1 MLAGN
6 TVDGAEDDLSEQPPS
21 RPAGRGHKRKLG
33 AAAQQHQHQAAQ
45 NTDSTTAE
53 AAAQEPTMRLGGRL
67 TGRVVTRSK
76 ARGGEGFSSDSSDLL
91 SAVLQQPAS
100 DPSAPSKGD
109 LTRKPAPQVP
119 GQVSIHAAAAV
130 VASTRA
136 KSAAANGV
144 ATPAAAPA
152 PLPAPPA
159 SRHRRTLSNGK
170 ASSLQLQSDVANDLA
185 CIADTLVAACA
196 DPVQQQD
203 GDDDFGLPA
212 VPAALQR
219 RSARL
224 AADSSANSKALA
236 RASAPSR
243 QQRRTPAAAAASNKQ
258 APQPAAA
265 AAAPATDS
273 SLAQYAQQCSPSSE
287 PSPGAASSQGVP
299 GRRVRFADG
308 PLNPQ
313 AHPNSTDDGHPASEG
328 ALAVPVRRVPVSYG
342 MDLSRGNVLMLEQL
356 LGAECSMSVTRLK
369 RRVGLLPPIRPPRP
383 FANNNSSGGS
393 GAAAAAGQPASNRR
407 A

>member
-1 MLAGN
+1 MPVLCVCVCPTPHHDVQG
-6 TVDGAEDDLSEQPPS
+6 V
-21 RPAGRGHKRKLG
+21 
-33 AAAQQHQHQAAQ
+33 AAQQHQQHQQAH
-45 NTDSTTAE
+45 NTDSTTA
-53 AAAQEPTMRLGGRL
+53 AASTMRLGGRL

-76 ARGGEGFSSDSSDLL
+76 ARGGEGVTSDSSDLL

-100 DPSAPSKGD
+100 DLSAPCKGD
-109 LTRKPAPQVP
+109 LTRKPAHQVP

-152 PLPAPPA
+152 PLPAPA

-170 ASSLQLQSDVANDLA
+170 ANPLQLQSDVANDLA

-196 DPVQQQD
+196 DIVQQQD
-203 GDDDFGLPA
+203 EDDDLGLPA
-212 VPAALQR
+212 VPTLQR
-219 RSARL
+219 MSSRL
-224 AADSSANSKALA
+224 AADSSGSSKALA

-243 QQRRTPAAAAASNKQ
+243 QQRRAPAAAAVAASNKQ

-265 AAAPATDS
+265 APATDS
-273 SLAQYAQQCSPSSE
+273 SLAQQAQQLSPSSAV
-287 PSPGAASSQGVP
+287 PSPGGASSQGGA
-299 GRRVRFADG
+299 GRRVRFAAG
-308 PLNPQ
+308 PLKPE

-383 FANNNSSGGS
+383 FASSNSSGSG
-393 GAAAAAGQPASNRR
+393 GAAAAAAAAGPPHSTRR
-407 A
+407 D

>member
-1 MLAGN
+1 
-6 TVDGAEDDLSEQPPS
+6 
-21 RPAGRGHKRKLG
+21 
-33 AAAQQHQHQAAQ
+33 
-45 NTDSTTAE
+45 
-53 AAAQEPTMRLGGRL
+53 MRLGGRL

-76 ARGGEGFSSDSSDLL
+76 ARGGEGVSSDSSDLL

-100 DPSAPSKGD
+100 DPSAPCKGD
-109 LTRKPAPQVP
+109 LTRKPAHQVP

-152 PLPAPPA
+152 PLPAPA

-170 ASSLQLQSDVANDLA
+170 ANPLQLQSDVANDLA

-196 DPVQQQD
+196 DIVQQQD
-203 GDDDFGLPA
+203 EDDDLGLPA
-212 VPAALQR
+212 VPTLQR

-224 AADSSANSKALA
+224 A
-236 RASAPSR
+236 PSR
-243 QQRRTPAAAAASNKQ
+243 QQRRAPAAAAVAASNKQ

-265 AAAPATDS
+265 APATDS
-273 SLAQYAQQCSPSSE
+273 SAVP
-287 PSPGAASSQGVP
+287 PPGGASSQGGA
-299 GRRVRFADG
+299 GRRVRFAAG
-308 PLNPQ
+308 PLNPE
-313 AHPNSTDDGHPASEG
+313 AHPSSTDDGHPASEG

-383 FANNNSSGGS
+383 FANNNSSGS
-393 GAAAAAGQPASNRR
+393 GDAVAAAAAAAAGPPHSTRR